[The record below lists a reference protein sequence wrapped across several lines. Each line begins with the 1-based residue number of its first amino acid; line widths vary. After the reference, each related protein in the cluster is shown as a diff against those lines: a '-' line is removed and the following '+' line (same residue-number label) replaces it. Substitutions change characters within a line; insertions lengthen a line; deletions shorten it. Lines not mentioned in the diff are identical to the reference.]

1 MVNPNRWSSFTFWIN
16 GMSVTQ
22 DNMYANLLQS
32 QFVCHSCGLLKP
44 RSEFYEAVT
53 MCFNSLCASCRM
65 AFIKSMKWRFHDD
78 DSDLSE
84 KQEKTIEQVPE
95 HLLSRAFKIKH
106 YFVGLKVVPQ
116 ARWIA
121 VSDNFKFAEKTCCI
135 AKPIFHRTLLKDCYH
150 P

>member
-1 MVNPNRWSSFTFWIN
+1 
-16 GMSVTQ
+16 MSVIQ
-22 DNMYANLLQS
+22 NQKNVKPFQL

-44 RSEFYEAVT
+44 SVEFYESVT
-53 MCFNSLCASCRM
+53 MFFNSLCASCRKT
-65 AFIKSMKWRFHDD
+65 FLKSRKWRFHND

-84 KQEKTIEQVPE
+84 KQEKPSDQVPE

-106 YFVGLKVVPQ
+106 YFVGLRVVPQ

-121 VSDNFKFAEKTCCI
+121 VSDNFKLAEKTCYI
-135 AKPIFHRTLLKDCYH
+135 AKPIIHRTLLKDCYY